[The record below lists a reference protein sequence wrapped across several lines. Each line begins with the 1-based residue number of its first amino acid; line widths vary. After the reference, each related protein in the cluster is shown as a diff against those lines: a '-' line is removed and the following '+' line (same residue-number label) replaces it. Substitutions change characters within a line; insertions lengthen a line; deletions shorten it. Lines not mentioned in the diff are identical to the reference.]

1 VAGLA
6 AVERDVFGR
15 ALLAFVAVD
24 QSRHGLGR
32 RHFAR
37 DGFGELA
44 PERQPPLLGD
54 PARLVVAGRTDH
66 LLEARVVELAVE
78 AAERRVFLDAPRH
91 FCVGQAKAELTR
103 AFIERVLRNQAAEQ
117 LLVEA
122 QRTRL
127 IGRDGPPDLASDL
140 LQALV
145 IDLPELLDP
154 DLGVADL
161 GEAGPA
167 EAAENVA
174 DSPDRE
180 AYDQEAH
187 DGRHDRL

>member
-1 VAGLA
+1 
-6 AVERDVFGR
+6 
-15 ALLAFVAVD
+15 
-24 QSRHGLGR
+24 
-32 RHFAR
+32 
-37 DGFGELA
+37 
-44 PERQPPLLGD
+44 
-54 PARLVVAGRTDH
+54 
-66 LLEARVVELAVE
+66 
-78 AAERRVFLDAPRH
+78 
-91 FCVGQAKAELTR
+91 
-103 AFIERVLRNQAAEQ
+103 
-117 LLVEA
+117 
-122 QRTRL
+122 TRL

-174 DSPDRE
+174 GSPDRE

-187 DGRHDRL
+187 DGRHDRLAEPIRGSGGEPSKPSVHSCRDDACGINFRNTSA